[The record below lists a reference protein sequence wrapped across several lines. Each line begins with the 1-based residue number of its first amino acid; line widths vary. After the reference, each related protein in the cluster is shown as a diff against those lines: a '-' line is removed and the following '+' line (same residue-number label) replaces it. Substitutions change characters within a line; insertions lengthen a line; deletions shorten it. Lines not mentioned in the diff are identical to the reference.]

1 MTSTTQITITAIAL
15 PGKPSSDF
23 SAVFVGLA
31 VVVMVVAARVV
42 VVIVF
47 SR

>member
-1 MTSTTQITITAIAL
+1 MTSTTQITITAIAQ

-23 SAVFVGLA
+23 SAVSVGLA
-31 VVVMVVAARVV
+31 VVVVVVGARVV

-47 SR
+47 YR